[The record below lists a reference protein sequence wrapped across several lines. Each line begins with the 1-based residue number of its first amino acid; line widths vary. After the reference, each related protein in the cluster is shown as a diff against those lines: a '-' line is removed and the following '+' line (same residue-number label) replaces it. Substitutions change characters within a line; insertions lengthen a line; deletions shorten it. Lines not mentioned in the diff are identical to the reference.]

1 MFMPVAKGSPIC
13 RSAMVILVAGLLTGS
28 ATELFA
34 QEPTE
39 DAKKFC
45 TTTTKMYAD
54 IIVRYQ
60 GRGGNPLML
69 NDKPSTSWSSQVGNY
84 MLQAAAGGS
93 LTESELRTIGY
104 TYCIQRRPSGM

>member
-1 MFMPVAKGSPIC
+1 MFMSVAKRNPIC
-13 RSAMVILVAGLLTGS
+13 GGAMVILVVSLFIGS

-60 GRGGNPLML
+60 GRGVNPLML
-69 NDKPSTSWSSQVGNY
+69 NDKPSTGWGSQVGNY
-84 MLQAAAGGS
+84 MLQAAAGGA
-93 LTESELRTIGY
+93 LTESELRTVGY